1 MNTIN
6 EKYKDFQNI
15 SKVKEL
21 SVINDVN
28 EHIKL
33 GWKLLDTYKSTA
45 SNEVQ
50 TVNYCLGWPKSKL
63 ADKTR
68 VSINKSRTGDSKA
81 KATKKFLYSL

>member
-33 GWKLLDTYKSTA
+33 GWELLDTYKTTG
-45 SNEVQ
+45 SNQLQ
-50 TVNYCLGWPKSKL
+50 TISYCLGWPKSKAL
-63 ADKTR
+63 DKTR
-68 VSINKSRTGDSKA
+68 VSINKSRTVDSKT
-81 KATKKFLYSL
+81 TKKFLYSL

>member
-15 SKVKEL
+15 SKVIEL

-33 GWKLLDTYKSTA
+33 GWKLLDTYKSTG
-45 SNEVQ
+45 SSQLQ
-50 TVNYCLGWPKSKL
+50 TINYCLGWPKSIPS
-63 ADKTR
+63 DKTR
-68 VSINKSRTGDSKA
+68 VSINKSRTADSKN
-81 KATKKFLYSL
+81 TKKFLYSL

>member
-21 SVINDVN
+21 SLINDVN

-33 GWKLLDTYKSTA
+33 GWKLLDTYKITA
-45 SNEVQ
+45 SNQVQ
-50 TVNYCLGWPKSKL
+50 TINYCLGWPKSTP
-63 ADKTR
+63 ANKTR
-68 VSINKSRTGDSKA
+68 VSINKSRSVDSKT
-81 KATKKFLYSL
+81 TKKFLYSL

>member
-6 EKYKDFQNI
+6 EKYNDFQNI

-21 SVINDVN
+21 SVFNDVN

-33 GWKLLDTYKSTA
+33 GWKLLDTYKTTA
-45 SNEVQ
+45 SNQVQ
-50 TVNYCLGWPKSKL
+50 TINYCLGWPKSTPT
-63 ADKTR
+63 DKTR
-68 VSINKSRTGDSKA
+68 VSINKTSTVDP